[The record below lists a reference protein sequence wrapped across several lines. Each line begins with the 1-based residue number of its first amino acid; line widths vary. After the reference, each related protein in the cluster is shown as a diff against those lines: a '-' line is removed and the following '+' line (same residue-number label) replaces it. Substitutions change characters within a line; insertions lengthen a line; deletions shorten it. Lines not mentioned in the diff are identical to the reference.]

1 MQEREKSRE
10 LVPSVRSPRSLP
22 RAGHRH
28 SNPLACQKKH
38 VQIQTLEILHGTLAN
53 TAETTDRWP
62 WLSLVLLPMS
72 HSPLLEIRRNEVPCP
87 LSLGGHADQWLG
99 SRSEV
104 RLKHFIAGMRPSR
117 CLPRPSAAF
126 TGRPLCQL
134 GPRGK
139 TTQSRVPRTNIMVRK
154 KSLLF

>member
-1 MQEREKSRE
+1 MQEREESRE

-28 SNPLACQKKH
+28 SNPLACSKKH
-38 VQIQTLEILHGTLAN
+38 VQIQTPEILHGTLAN

-72 HSPLLEIRRNEVPCP
+72 HSPFLEIRRNEVPCP
-87 LSLGGHADQWLG
+87 LWLGGHADQWLV

-117 CLPRPSAAF
+117 CLLGPQQHSRGDRSVSWVPK
-126 TGRPLCQL
+126 GRPRRAEFPGQ
-134 GPRGK
+134 
-139 TTQSRVPRTNIMVRK
+139 TSW
-154 KSLLF
+154 